1 MMLFMKFI
9 HKVVMKFIR
18 NDVILWLT
26 CIKHASTEM
35 EHINS
40 TPVSWK
46 ISCIVALDERRQGRF
61 SSHYSLQLWVSV
73 NLTSFEIFF
82 MYLDSNFTLVDHS
95 FIYSLKHIFMIH

>member
-1 MMLFMKFI
+1 MKFI

-18 NDVILWLT
+18 NDVILWST

-46 ISCIVALDERRQGRF
+46 ISCIVDLDERRQGRF

-73 NLTSFEIFF
+73 NLTSSREHARIICVNL
-82 MYLDSNFTLVDHS
+82 Y
-95 FIYSLKHIFMIH
+95 